1 MKGKRANYIW
11 IGAISAVLIA
21 AVLAIVLF
29 VFKKDNTEVAYT
41 YEAASENLPEYD
53 TDLFNIDGKLDEDIY
68 KKLRWWEEEYSE
80 GDMQDAVKVRAT
92 SYLGE
97 NGVYFIF
104 DVDDDNVNVDMK
116 RASYNNS
123 SITVYA
129 AEEGTHTLEDNVW
142 EIDLLP
148 TDYINA
154 KRYLGGYYYGTV
166 RANGYENQP
175 FVRSTTKGGAVN
187 TPECK
192 GYIMESYFPYG
203 FLFKEG
209 EKPENINL
217 NFALQRSYSLEADAR
232 DVYYNFGQNVMS
244 NWSWGDPGT
253 WWTFH
258 KMGLDSVD
266 LTLDSGKGGKLE
278 YRNDYIARYQTE
290 KVTITPDKGYRI
302 SGLLLETK
310 DETTNVMDQIT
321 WNDEVNTIKLRNVTD
336 DVTLKASF
344 EKIPTTKV
352 TLAGRITGKGEAKDL
367 GVRFICGGI
376 AYVGTVAEDGSY
388 SLEVPTG
395 DGVIDVYSK
404 SYGYVAKKVNVV
416 AGSGTVTT
424 NIKLTADDYGN
435 KRVMSLPSEQV
446 MGNKERVFDGTKM
459 IGSMSKTFAYDFT
472 LKHNGK
478 LLEEDGTPVADPTF
492 GEFDNQYT
500 SINFKGV
507 YMVKA
512 CGW

>member
-1 MKGKRANYIW
+1 M
-11 IGAISAVLIA
+11 
-21 AVLAIVLF
+21 
-29 VFKKDNTEVAYT
+29 
-41 YEAASENLPEYD
+41 
-53 TDLFNIDGKLDEDIY
+53 
-68 KKLRWWEEEYSE
+68 
-80 GDMQDAVKVRAT
+80 
-92 SYLGE
+92 
-97 NGVYFIF
+97 
-104 DVDDDNVNVDMK
+104 
-116 RASYNNS
+116 
-123 SITVYA
+123 
-129 AEEGTHTLEDNVW
+129 
-142 EIDLLP
+142 
-148 TDYINA
+148 
-154 KRYLGGYYYGTV
+154 GGYYYGTV

-290 KVTITPDKGYRI
+290 KVTITPNKGYRI

-416 AGSGTVTT
+416 AGNGTVTT

-446 MGNKERVFDGTKM
+446 IHRLHIRAIKCCRRHGICRWHIRWDELLLM
-459 IGSMSKTFAYDFT
+459 I
-472 LKHNGK
+472 
-478 LLEEDGTPVADPTF
+478 V
-492 GEFDNQYT
+492 
-500 SINFKGV
+500 
-507 YMVKA
+507 
-512 CGW
+512 